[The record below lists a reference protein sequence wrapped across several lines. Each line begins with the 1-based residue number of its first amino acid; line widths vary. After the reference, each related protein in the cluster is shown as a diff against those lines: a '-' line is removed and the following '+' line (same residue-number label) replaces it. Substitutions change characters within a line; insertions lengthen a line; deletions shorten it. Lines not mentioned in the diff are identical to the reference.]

1 MNVCAKWCGRA
12 LAILLLPCFAGFP
25 SQAQEQKGEHVVAVR
40 ELNQAAAQVGETRQA
55 DEAALRKIFSSD
67 KAQEALRSAGIDY
80 QRVDAAVS
88 QINDEDLS
96 RLAARARTAKL
107 DFAAGR
113 AGGLS
118 DRDLLVI
125 IIIAVLLIA
134 LIAILR

>member
-1 MNVCAKWCGRA
+1 MNLCAKWCGRA

-25 SQAQEQKGEHVVAVR
+25 SQAQEQEGEHVVAVQ
-40 ELNQAAAQVGETRQA
+40 ELNQAATQVHETRQT
-55 DEAALRKIFSSD
+55 DEAALKKLFSSAR
-67 KAQEALRSAGIDY
+67 AQEALQLAGIDY
-80 QRVDAAVS
+80 HRVDSAVS
-88 QINDEDLS
+88 QINDKDLS
-96 RLAARARTAKL
+96 KLAARARAANA